1 MFFRLRRHQSPQP
14 IDFVGFHPADGA
26 AGFFQQ
32 SREFSFAINL
42 KMPAA
47 EHSQIPSANSAGEKI
62 IAPIR
67 NDQPP
72 PRTQNL
78 PHFAQR
84 LGRTTNIMKHIARK
98 QRHQIA
104 PPQTAIARPILRTK
118 KPTAAIFG
126 GRPPAS
132 AAPDPRRTI
141 ERRDDFRKDGEAI
154 RQCRSRHP
162 TENRRALI

>member
-1 MFFRLRRHQSPQP
+1 MLFRLRRHQSPQP

-72 PRTQNL
+72 PRTQNP

-84 LGRTTNIMKHIARK
+84 LGRTTNIMKHIARNNGIKLPRHKRQLLGPSFAQKNRRRQFSAGDRQHRPRRIHAAQLSGGMIFAKTAK
-98 QRHQIA
+98 QSA
-104 PPQTAIARPILRTK
+104 G
-118 KPTAAIFG
+118 AAADIQQKIG
-126 GRPPAS
+126 GR
-132 AAPDPRRTI
+132 
-141 ERRDDFRKDGEAI
+141 
-154 RQCRSRHP
+154 
-162 TENRRALI
+162 